1 MRPGPFLNK
10 GSQGNQKGTDR
21 MNVLQQNVCILQHQ
35 DQVLAAEIL
44 QVSGGTLTVQ
54 PARSGMPTAL
64 VNSRYIHSA
73 YDPVIEAERWAGQRM
88 KDCQPGETIV
98 VFGVG
103 LLYHVQ
109 ALRVMLPQEQ
119 LIIVVVPDLSEF
131 VDCLSVRSL
140 EGWGARVMWVAGS
153 MADMVARV
161 TQTAKRVRILSYEPA
176 VAVHQDTY
184 EDFQI
189 QLRDRLAQQLS
200 GALHVMVVGPIYG
213 GSLPIAGYVVS
224 ALESLGHRVSWVDHS
239 PHYSGYRSLE
249 TIRDTRLRLTVQQ
262 RLSDTLGVISL
273 ARVAE
278 DPPDLVLALSQA
290 PLSMGVLEHMR
301 RKKVLTAMWFVE
313 NFRHLTYWQQM
324 VAGYD
329 FWFVMQQDLCLNAFR
344 NAGASHVSYLPL
356 AADPAVHKPIPL
368 TPEEYNEFGADVAF
382 LGAGY
387 MNRRQILPS
396 LIGQGWTFKLWG
408 NEWDN
413 PGGLEGVLQRRG
425 ARIDTPTSVKIFN
438 ATSVN
443 INLHSF
449 TGDGLDPE
457 GDGVNPRTFELASCG
472 AFQIVDS
479 RTLLPALFEES
490 MMAVI
495 KRPDELLST
504 VRKYLH
510 EPARRMDMAA
520 SSRNRVLEAH
530 TYMHRMKTLL
540 SAVGMACPDRIGAI
554 LQGERHVESLVSRS
568 GGSPELIPLLQQ
580 FPEKERVELVD
591 VANLIRKKGPE
602 TRLNREEL
610 LILMM
615 DEYRQEKRDFL

>member
-1 MRPGPFLNK
+1 
-10 GSQGNQKGTDR
+10 
-21 MNVLQQNVCILQHQ
+21 MNVLQQNGCILRHQ
-35 DQVLAAEIL
+35 DQALAAEIL
-44 QVSGGTLTVQ
+44 KVSGGTMTVQ
-54 PARSGMPTAL
+54 PSRSGMPTAL

-73 YDPVIEAERWAGQRM
+73 YDPVCEAERWAEQRM
-88 KDCQPGETIV
+88 KDCQSGETIV
-98 VFGVG
+98 VLGVG
-103 LLYHVQ
+103 LLFHVQ
-109 ALRVMLPQEQ
+109 ALRKILPQDQ
-119 LIIVVVPDLSEF
+119 VIIVVVPDLSEF

-140 EGWGARVMWVAGS
+140 EGWGERVMWVAGS

-161 TQTAKRVRILSYEPA
+161 TQTVKRVRILSYEPA
-176 VAVHQDTY
+176 EAVHPDTY
-184 EDFQI
+184 EQFRV
-189 QLRDRLAQQLS
+189 QLRDRLSRQLT

-213 GSLPIAGYVVS
+213 GSLPVAGYVVS
-224 ALESLGHRVSWVDHS
+224 ALKALGHRVSWVDHS

-273 ARVAE
+273 AHVAE

-290 PLSMGVLEHMR
+290 PLSMAVLEQMH

-324 VAGYD
+324 VTGYD
-329 FWFVMQQDLCLNAFR
+329 FWFVMQQELCLNAFR

-356 AADPAVHKPIPL
+356 AADPAIHKPILL
-368 TPEEYNEFGADVAF
+368 TPEERQEFGADVAF

-387 MNRRQILPS
+387 WNRRQILPS
-396 LIGQGWTFKLWG
+396 LIGQEWTFKLWG

-413 PGGLEGVLQRRG
+413 PGALEGVLQREG
-425 ARIDTPTSVKIFN
+425 ARIDTSTSVKIFN

-449 TGDGLDPE
+449 TEDGFDPN

-479 RTLLPALFEES
+479 RTLLPGLFDES

-495 KRPDELLST
+495 KRPEELLPT
-504 VRKYLH
+504 VRTYLH
-510 EPARRMDMAA
+510 EPARRMAMAE
-520 SSRNRVLEAH
+520 SSRKRVLEAH
-530 TYMHRMKTLL
+530 TYVHRMKTLL
-540 SAVGMACPDRIGAI
+540 SAVGMACPDRLGAI
-554 LQGERHVESLVSRS
+554 LRGERHAESLVSRS
-568 GGSPELIPLLQQ
+568 NGSPELIPLLQQ

-602 TRLNREEL
+602 SRLNREEL